1 VCVIA
6 FFFAG
11 VCHPHTP
18 CTLRPN
24 FRRCSAFGQ
33 LVELWSLVQL
43 LAQSGV
49 LQFCSVAGLA
59 VSLCYERS
67 AHPVRRLATNP
78 SPKLCPIHC
87 CFSVQVETEKKTCG
101 NRKFRNSLPRAARA
115 RNCRVEGQAAAS
127 PKQASSSH
135 QVLNSEFS
143 SIHPDTR
150 SVWCARH
157 KQLNVQRR
165 LAGPR

>member
-1 VCVIA
+1 MIA
-6 FFFAG
+6 FFLQESGPRF
-11 VCHPHTP
+11 HPHTP
-18 CTLRPN
+18 CTLRPIFAD
-24 FRRCSAFGQ
+24 FRPSG
-33 LVELWSLVQL
+33 SLL
-43 LAQSGV
+43 NSGSTVGTV
-49 LQFCSVAGLA
+49 LQFCSVTGLA
-59 VSLCYERS
+59 VSLLRAVRIQCGGWPRTPPQSYAQYTAAFQFKLKRKKKPVGTASS
-67 AHPVRRLATNP
+67 ATA
-78 SPKLCPIHC
+78 C
-87 CFSVQVETEKKTCG
+87 
-101 NRKFRNSLPRAARA
+101 RAARA

-127 PKQASSSH
+127 PKQATSSH